1 MIDLSPN
8 SNLAPGRTEKARGSV
23 AGIYLR
29 LLRYT
34 WNYKARLIVS
44 LALALVIAAS
54 FGALLIGIG
63 TVVDLTFYKA
73 PDAQAAS
80 PDKPVKRDPADKI
93 LEGLQ
98 KVNGTMESAVGW
110 SPRGLEP
117 AFTHLVERMRADQ
130 MRALIILCA
139 LVVVLSLLV
148 NVARYFQEYYAGT
161 VGTNIST
168 DLGQEMYENL
178 MRQSVGFFEA
188 RSSGEILAR
197 FANDIF
203 TVNRGLAGVLVKL
216 MREPFKAVVFIGVA
230 LSVDV
235 WLTLV
240 GALVLP
246 PVAYALVTIGK
257 KMRRSVRRSL
267 QKIASMTSV
276 IAETVTGIT
285 IVKGYNM
292 EDYERNRVRR
302 EITKLRKFLNRMV
315 GLDAATGPV
324 TEFVMIVGVVIFV
337 LFSGQRVI
345 SGKLAAGDLTQLFV
359 ALGMMLDP
367 VRKLTTVNNLI
378 QTSVASAE
386 RVFEFIDMESD
397 IVEAP
402 DPVELPPFRDGLR
415 FEQVHF
421 SYSGREEV
429 LKGIDFEVKRG
440 ELVALVGPSGAG
452 KSTIVKLV
460 PRFYDVNGGA
470 IFIDGVDIR
479 QASFKSLRNLTGIV
493 TQNTIL
499 FAESIRDNIAY
510 GQAGY
515 DEARVRAAADAA
527 HATEFIE
534 KLPEGFNTVIGESG
548 CNLSGGQRQ
557 RLAIARAIIK
567 DPAILIL
574 DEATSSLD
582 SESERLIQQALDEFV
597 TGRTAI
603 VIAHRLSTVR
613 RADRIL
619 VIDDGRVVQQGTH
632 EELLA
637 KGGLYKRLYDT
648 QFGLQ
653 EGTA

>member
-203 TVNRGLAGVLVKL
+203 TVNRGLAGVLV
-216 MREPFKAVVFIGVA
+216 
-230 LSVDV
+230 
-235 WLTLV
+235 
-240 GALVLP
+240 
-246 PVAYALVTIGK
+246 
-257 KMRRSVRRSL
+257 
-267 QKIASMTSV
+267 
-276 IAETVTGIT
+276 
-285 IVKGYNM
+285 
-292 EDYERNRVRR
+292 
-302 EITKLRKFLNRMV
+302 
-315 GLDAATGPV
+315 
-324 TEFVMIVGVVIFV
+324 
-337 LFSGQRVI
+337 
-345 SGKLAAGDLTQLFV
+345 LA
-359 ALGMMLDP
+359 
-367 VRKLTTVNNLI
+367 
-378 QTSVASAE
+378 
-386 RVFEFIDMESD
+386 
-397 IVEAP
+397 
-402 DPVELPPFRDGLR
+402 
-415 FEQVHF
+415 
-421 SYSGREEV
+421 
-429 LKGIDFEVKRG
+429 
-440 ELVALVGPSGAG
+440 
-452 KSTIVKLV
+452 
-460 PRFYDVNGGA
+460 
-470 IFIDGVDIR
+470 
-479 QASFKSLRNLTGIV
+479 
-493 TQNTIL
+493 
-499 FAESIRDNIAY
+499 
-510 GQAGY
+510 
-515 DEARVRAAADAA
+515 
-527 HATEFIE
+527 
-534 KLPEGFNTVIGESG
+534 
-548 CNLSGGQRQ
+548 
-557 RLAIARAIIK
+557 RL
-567 DPAILIL
+567 L
-574 DEATSSLD
+574 
-582 SESERLIQQALDEFV
+582 
-597 TGRTAI
+597 
-603 VIAHRLSTVR
+603 
-613 RADRIL
+613 
-619 VIDDGRVVQQGTH
+619 
-632 EELLA
+632 
-637 KGGLYKRLYDT
+637 
-648 QFGLQ
+648 
-653 EGTA
+653 